1 MRMTQGLQVGPP
13 GSIDK
18 TLRHNK
24 MAACGQRWP
33 QCLDHSP
40 PAGSFSALGATDK
53 ARARA
58 IRPLG
63 LLALLWANLKKFTP
77 PQPFLQGLQEAKDEM
92 TQRKK
97 WKQRLFLAT
106 EQYLIMPGHPPSF
119 RACHWALLITMP
131 SVPKAMAVVP
141 KAMPRWIPLR
151 FSLYC
156 PEFTGSPAIKVDRQ

>member
-1 MRMTQGLQVGPP
+1 MDNGGPSVLATALWWQVAQYTFTSRQFLCPGGHRQSKSQSHQTPGPTGP
-13 GSIDK
+13 S
-18 TLRHNK
+18 L
-24 MAACGQRWP
+24 GQ
-33 QCLDHSP
+33 LKEIHP
-40 PAGSFSALGATDK
+40 P
-53 ARARA
+53 R
-58 IRPLG
+58 
-63 LLALLWANLKKFTP
+63 
-77 PQPFLQGLQEAKDEM
+77 QPFLQGLQEAKDEM

-141 KAMPRWIPLR
+141 KAMPRWVPLR